1 MSGSLSSYASY
12 GGSLPRSFTK
22 KKIDITF
29 TVRSGGQ
36 AAGGVVDQ
44 EKLTGYRCQVDVTN
58 AGLRMGSAANVRIY
72 NLPLPLMNRMSLM
85 PSRIPGVLS
94 DLTRTT
100 LNSIMIEAGDDETGM
115 TTIFNG
121 IISSAFADFST
132 APEPAFNIVSY
143 DVIGPNTNIVAPHS
157 FPAGASVASMVSQVA
172 SDAGYSFV
180 NYGVNVRANGPTYVH
195 GSVRDQ
201 IDQLMDGHR
210 FIYDILM
217 IGTTGQASP
226 YQVTIWSNNLQDLK
240 GKTIPKVSA
249 KTGMIGYPAY
259 SNYGV
264 SLVTLFD
271 HRLQF
276 MNTFAI
282 DSAYLPAAWVNNQA
296 GQVAPMPVN
305 GTWVA
310 QMVTHELDSEIPNGR
325 WFTRVEAMRTDYAGN
340 ISYNG

>member
-1 MSGSLSSYASY
+1 MMSETTTAKGSRLA
-12 GGSLPRSFTK
+12 RSFSK

-29 TVRSGGQ
+29 TIRSS
-36 AAGGVVDQ
+36 ADATARVIDQ
-44 EKLTGYRCQVDVTN
+44 EKLSGYRCQIEVTN
-58 AGLRMGSAANVRIY
+58 AGLKMGSNANVRIY
-72 NLPLPLMNRMSLM
+72 GLPLPLMNRMSLM
-85 PSRIPGVLS
+85 PARIPGVMS

-100 LNSIMIEAGDDETGM
+100 YNSILIEAGDDERGM

-121 IISSAFADFST
+121 VIFTAFADFSS

-143 DVIGPNTNIVAPHS
+143 NLIQPNTKVIAPHA
-157 FPAGASVASMVSQVA
+157 FPAGTSVAGMVSQVA

-180 NYGVNVRANGPTYVH
+180 NYGVNLKAPGPTYLYGTVI
-195 GSVRDQ
+195 DQ
-201 IDQLMDGHR
+201 IDQLHQAFR
-210 FIYDILM
+210 FIYSIPAV
-217 IGTTGQASP
+217 GTTGQASP

-340 ISYNG
+340 VSYNG